1 MIGLI
6 GTSFKSADISIR
18 EKYAFSPE
26 DIVKFSQILKN
37 NADHKGLV
45 VLSTCNRTEIYFH
58 CRKRIEEDAFE
69 VILGAL
75 STLKS
80 YSSSHKSSFYFKS
93 GKEAAEH
100 LFKVTSGIDSL
111 VIGEDQIIGQV
122 RDAFCMA
129 EEIKSVDTILS
140 RLFTKAFEAGKKVR
154 SLTTINEGSASVSS
168 AAVDLCLKHFPK
180 LSERS
185 VFIIG
190 AGQTGQ
196 LVLTSLGKRKMKSLY
211 VANRTVAKAEALA
224 GKYNGKGIGLSE
236 IEEYLVKSDIVIV
249 ATDSQNYLLDK
260 KMMER
265 VSSLRETND
274 NQLLIDLSVPRN
286 IDPKINSLRG
296 IDLFAVDN
304 LTEIVNSTTQK
315 RTEAAEDA
323 MKIIEEVSEDFMD
336 WLMIRGLSPIF
347 SKIKTNF
354 EKINQSEIE
363 GFVKVNGITEHSKV
377 EEYGK
382 HISDKYARLFIRNL
396 RNMVKNG
403 ESKQSIE
410 AIYELFELEK

>member
-6 GTSFKSADISIR
+6 GTSFKTADISIR
-18 EKYAFSPE
+18 EQYAFTPE
-26 DIVKFSQILKN
+26 DIIKFSKILQN
-37 NADHKGLV
+37 NPDHKGLV

-58 CRKRIEEDAFE
+58 CRKRNDNEAFE
-69 VILGAL
+69 LILGAL

-80 YSSSHKSSFYFKS
+80 FSSSHKSSFYFKS
-93 GKEAAEH
+93 GKEVAEH

-154 SLTTINEGSASVSS
+154 SNTPINEGSASVSS
-168 AAVDLCLKHFPK
+168 AAVDLCLKSFPK
-180 LSERS
+180 FSAHS
-185 VFIIG
+185 VLIIG

-211 VANRTVAKAEALA
+211 VANRTISKAEAVA
-224 GKYNGKGIGLSE
+224 EKYNGRGIGLNE
-236 IEEYLVKSDIVIV
+236 IEEYLPKSDIVIV

-265 VSSLRETND
+265 IAGKRESSEK
-274 NQLLIDLSVPRN
+274 QLLIDLSVPRN
-286 IDPKINSLRG
+286 IDPKITGFDNV
-296 IDLFAVDN
+296 DLYAVDD

-315 RTEAAEDA
+315 RQEAVEDA
-323 MKIIEEVSEDFMD
+323 MEIINEVSEDFMD
-336 WLMIRGLSPIF
+336 WLTVRGLSPIF

-354 EKINQSEIE
+354 EKIHQSEIE
-363 GFVKVNGITEHSKV
+363 GFVKVNGISEHAKV
-377 EEYGK
+377 EEYGR

-410 AIYELFELEK
+410 AIYELFELE